1 MQYFNEM
8 LKVAREFGLLVE
20 DIVSDNQIHRVATLA
35 KPSKKNGWYV
45 ATPESCSIYMGD
57 WQTGHTQSWYPQRAV
72 SSIPKRDT
80 SEHLRHQQQLRASKA
95 LDGIERARSLYE
107 SGEAVSSHPYL
118 KAKHIASCDRLRCHS
133 GNLLVPLFCIVDKEL
148 QVMNIQTIYPNGQKR
163 FLKHATTKALCFP
176 VGEISENVDE
186 VYICEGM
193 ATAITLHMVTK
204 YLVLAAMNAGNL
216 FAIANNT
223 RKRWPQAKIIIAGD
237 DDWLTQE
244 RTGNNPGKKKAIE
257 AAHAVDGYTCF
268 PPFTREQQ
276 KINLTDWNDYLFKSL
291 ERVV

>member
-35 KPSKKNGWYV
+35 KPSKKNGWYIV
-45 ATPESCSIYMGD
+45 TPEICSIYMGD

-72 SSIPKRDT
+72 SSITKRDI
-80 SEHLRHQQQLRASKA
+80 SEHLQHQQQLRASKA
-95 LDGIERARSLYE
+95 LEAIERARLLYE
-107 SGEAVSSHPYL
+107 SGEVVSSHPYL
-118 KAKHIASCDRLRCHS
+118 KAKHIPPCEGLRCDS
-133 GNLLVPLFCIVDKEL
+133 DNLLVPLFCLVDAEPL
-148 QVMNIQTIYPNGQKR
+148 VMNIQTIYPNGQKR
-163 FLKHATTKALCFP
+163 FLKHVTTKGLCFP
-176 VGEISENVDE
+176 VGKISKNVDE

-193 ATAITLHMVTK
+193 ATAITLHLATDH
-204 YLVLAAMNAGNL
+204 LVLAAMNAGNL
-216 FAIANNT
+216 YAIANNT

-244 RTGNNPGKKKAIE
+244 RTGSNPGKTKAIE

-268 PPFTREQQ
+268 PPFTRDQ
-276 KINLTDWNDYLFKSL
+276 KKMNLTDWNDYLFKSVQ
-291 ERVV
+291 RVV